1 MKTEKRMTVL
11 YSERMLLGASL
22 IFAATNVMGAVD
34 SSPVS
39 HVDAVESILQQ
50 KEISG
55 TVVMV
60 RGNLLSV
67 RMLLSRARRTVRLLT
82 WMENSH

>member
-11 YSERMLLGASL
+11 YSKKDVVGSIAHFCCHKRD
-22 IFAATNVMGAVD
+22 GAVG

-55 TVVMV
+55 TVVDGS
-60 RGNLLSV
+60 GNLLSV
-67 RMLLSRARRTVRLLT
+67 RMLLSRARRTVRLLI